1 MRIHNRNWMK
11 VLPLAGLFAAVIL
24 LAAGALIPPTAA
36 YQDATPTP
44 TVAAV
49 ATESATQAPSATPA
63 ATATPTL
70 TPYPTSTPSAPTL
83 VPPTPL
89 PTLTPTP
96 YTPPSQSALAAVQTL
111 DTLRVGTLYNAF
123 PFSWLNER
131 GEVEGYEAEV
141 LRALGAEVG
150 IDIEFMQVT
159 RNNAENMLLSERVD
173 VLIGQQIHT
182 RDRDTRLDFSHPYF
196 VNYEMMVVLTDAPYN
211 TLQDLAGQPVSVAIG
226 SRSERALRNW
236 AAQNSVTFDIR
247 TYFTEEAALD
257 ALQNGEVA
265 GMVGPLDSLR
275 RAGRQGMRLIT
286 EPVLTEY
293 YGIVV
298 RQHDVNLRNLL
309 NRSIQRLKAS
319 GRLEVIFADW
329 FNEDP
334 VDFTQLIPI
343 YDALFDDPRGIDDFP
358 TDMPYPAQ
366 SITDRIASGQPLR
379 VAGLVPFGQE
389 PPNALYRITNAFNQ
403 ALIQEMARRWNVQV
417 EVVPGSP
424 LTAVDAVVGGMA
436 DIAVGVTPRWDGADR
451 AEYSQ
456 PYILHGDRL
465 VVPTN
470 SQVVNG
476 FQDMLGT
483 GWWIGYFADDA
494 PDADKIRAIADQFGV
509 GQNVRDPFAIQDED
523 NALYAMTVEN
533 NLDAVFG
540 DSLRLTALIRDG
552 YEGSVRMLDTP
563 FGDSVPVAFALP
575 RNDAD
580 FRELV
585 NFTLQDMA
593 RDGTFQQLW
602 AEHFGVG
609 DPIPVRYVAPVH
621 PDARTEGE

>member
-1 MRIHNRNWMK
+1 MRNNARNWMK
-11 VLPLAGLFAAVIL
+11 LLSLAVGLTAAVIVI
-24 LAAGALIPPTAA
+24 AAGIAPTAA
-36 YQDATPTP
+36 RQDATPD
-44 TVAAV
+44 
-49 ATESATQAPSATPA
+49 

-96 YTPPSQSALAAVQTL
+96 YTPPSQSALAAVRTL
-111 DTLRVGTLYNAF
+111 DRLRVGTLYNAF

-131 GEVEGYEAEV
+131 GEVEGYETDV
-141 LRALGAEVG
+141 LRALGVDVG
-150 IDIEFMQVT
+150 IDIEFIQVT
-159 RNNAENMLLSERVD
+159 RNNADNMLLGERVD
-173 VLIGQQIHT
+173 VLIGQQVHA
-182 RDRDTRLDFSHPYF
+182 RDRDARFDFSHPYF
-196 VNYEMMVVLTDAPYN
+196 VNYEMMVTLTDAPYN
-211 TLQDLAGQPVSVAIG
+211 ALQDLAGQPVSVAIG
-226 SRSERALRNW
+226 SRSERALRHW
-236 AAQNSVTFDIR
+236 AAQNNVTFDVR

-257 ALQNGEVA
+257 ALANGEVA

-275 RAGRQGMRLIT
+275 RAGRQGMKLID
-286 EPVLTEY
+286 EPVLVEY
-293 YGIVV
+293 YSIVT

-319 GRLEVIFADW
+319 GRLETVFAEW

-343 YDALFDDPRGIDDFP
+343 YDALFDDARGIDDFP

-366 SITDRIASGQPLR
+366 SVADRIAAGQTLR

-389 PPNALYRITNAFNQ
+389 APNALYRITNAFNE
-403 ALIQEMARRWNVQV
+403 ALIREMARRWNVQIESV
-417 EVVPGSP
+417 TGSP
-424 LTAVDAVVGGMA
+424 LTAVDAVVGGVA

-465 VVPTN
+465 AVPSN
-470 SQVVNG
+470 SQIVSG

-494 PDADKIRAIADQFGV
+494 PDADKIRALADAFGV
-509 GQNVRDPFAIQDED
+509 GQNVRDPFPIQNED
-523 NALYAMTVEN
+523 NALYTMIVEN

-552 YEGSVRMLDTP
+552 YENSVRLIDTP
-563 FGDSVPVAFALP
+563 FGDPVPVAFALP
-575 RNDAD
+575 RNDAA

-593 RDGTFQQLW
+593 RDGTFQRLW
-602 AEHFGVG
+602 AEHFGIG

-621 PDARTEGE
+621 PDAPVGGE